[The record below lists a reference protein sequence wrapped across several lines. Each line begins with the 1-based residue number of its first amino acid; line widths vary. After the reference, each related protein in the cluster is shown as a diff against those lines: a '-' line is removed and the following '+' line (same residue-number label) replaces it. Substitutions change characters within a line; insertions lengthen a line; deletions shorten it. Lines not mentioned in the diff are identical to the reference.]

1 MQLSYLVSEDCEQMI
16 LNKAKVDVED
26 FGDEVVMLELA
37 TGAYWSIK
45 GGLIGAARGLMVG
58 GSTEGLTAWAAET
71 SDATGDATGD
81 AAGEVARLL
90 AALDQRG
97 LLQAGEADENA
108 WAEVVAPEGAPVFTL
123 HEELSDLVKLDPI
136 HDVSDAGWPHKA
148 AE

>member
-1 MQLSYLVSEDCEQMI
+1 M
-16 LNKAKVDVED
+16 A
-26 FGDEVVMLELA
+26 
-37 TGAYWSIK
+37 
-45 GGLIGAARGLMVG
+45 G

-71 SDATGDATGD
+71 IEATGD

-108 WAEVVAPEGAPVFTL
+108 WAELVAPEGAPAFTL

>member
-1 MQLSYLVSEDCEQMI
+1 MI

-45 GGLIGAARGLMVG
+45 GGLIGAARGLMAG

-71 SDATGDATGD
+71 GEAASDVT
-81 AAGEVARLL
+81 GEVARLL

-108 WAEVVAPEGAPVFTL
+108 WAELVAPEGAPAFTL

>member
-45 GGLIGAARGLMVG
+45 GGLIGAARGLMAG

-71 SDATGDATGD
+71 GDAT
-81 AAGEVARLL
+81 GEVARLL

-108 WAEVVAPEGAPVFTL
+108 WAELVAPEGAPAFTL

>member
-1 MQLSYLVSEDCEQMI
+1 MI

-45 GGLIGAARGLMVG
+45 GGLIGAARGLMAG
-58 GSTEGLTAWAAET
+58 GSTEGLTAWAAEMGET
-71 SDATGDATGD
+71 AGDAT
-81 AAGEVARLL
+81 GEVARLL
-90 AALDQRG
+90 TALDQRG

-108 WAEVVAPEGAPVFTL
+108 WAELVAPEGAPAFTL